1 MHISSIYSIISKII
15 LRRYARVEAYLDNSA
30 TTKPCEGA
38 KRRLNEALD
47 SLWGNPSSLHQK
59 GLEAELLLE
68 EARAAVSKVIS
79 CEKSELYFTSGGTES
94 NNIAV
99 FGAAHAMRKRGKR
112 VVVSSVEHPSVSK
125 AFDALENEGFEVVRL
140 PVDRFGLVSYE
151 SLLEAIDEKTVLVSM
166 MAVNNELGTIEP
178 VEKLFQA
185 VKAKNSPALIHV
197 DAVQAFGKIPLNVK
211 KLKIDLMSVSAH
223 KIHGVKGA
231 GALFVRRGVHL
242 APHVFGGG
250 QEKDIR
256 PGTEPLPAIAA
267 FCGAVEELC
276 TAQSLKHL
284 TELRDGFVS
293 ALSSLDGVVI
303 NSPENALPYII
314 NISLPHLP
322 SEAVLNFLSSKD
334 VYVSSGSACAKG
346 HQSPVL
352 TAAGLE
358 KERVDS
364 SLRISLSR
372 FTTKEE
378 LEKCFDAISEAL
390 AVIRRK

>member
-1 MHISSIYSIISKII
+1 M
-15 LRRYARVEAYLDNSA
+15 EAYLDNSA
-30 TTKPCEGA
+30 TTKPCNGA
-38 KRRLNEALD
+38 KKRLNEALD
-47 SLWGNPSSLHQK
+47 LLWGNPSSLHEK
-59 GLEAELLLE
+59 GLSAQLLLE
-68 EARAAVSKVIS
+68 DARDAVSKVIS

-99 FGAAHAMRKRGKR
+99 FGAAHAMQRKGKR
-112 VVVSSVEHPSVSK
+112 VVVSSVEHPSVAK
-125 AFDALENEGFEVVRL
+125 AFDALEKDGFEVVRL

-178 VEKLFQA
+178 IEKLSRA

-231 GALFVRRGVHL
+231 GALFIRKGVRL
-242 APHVFGGG
+242 APHIFGGG

-267 FCGAVEELC
+267 FYGAVEELS
-276 TAQSLKHL
+276 TAQSLKKL
-284 TELRDGFVS
+284 TALRDGFVS
-293 ALSSLDGVVI
+293 VLSALDGVVI
-303 NSPENALPYII
+303 NSSADSLPYIV

-322 SEAVLNFLSSKD
+322 SEAVLNFLSSRD

-372 FTTKEE
+372 FTTEQE
-378 LEKCFDAISEAL
+378 LEMCIDGLSEAL
-390 AVIRRK
+390 GTIRRK

>member
-1 MHISSIYSIISKII
+1 M
-15 LRRYARVEAYLDNSA
+15 EAYLDNSA
-30 TTKPCEGA
+30 TTKPCNGA
-38 KRRLNEALD
+38 KKRLNEALD
-47 SLWGNPSSLHQK
+47 LLWGNPSSLHEK
-59 GLEAELLLE
+59 GLSAQLLLE
-68 EARAAVSKVIS
+68 DARDAVSKVIS

-99 FGAAHAMRKRGKR
+99 FGAAHAMQRKGKR
-112 VVVSSVEHPSVSK
+112 VVVSPVEHPSVAK
-125 AFDALENEGFEVVRL
+125 AFDALEKDGFEVVRL

-178 VEKLFQA
+178 IEKLSRA

-231 GALFVRRGVHL
+231 GALFIRKGVRL
-242 APHVFGGG
+242 APHIFGGG

-267 FCGAVEELC
+267 FYGAVEELS
-276 TAQSLKHL
+276 TAQSLKKL
-284 TELRDGFVS
+284 TALRDGFVS
-293 ALSSLDGVVI
+293 VLSALDGVVI
-303 NSPENALPYII
+303 NSSADSLPYIV

-322 SEAVLNFLSSKD
+322 SEAVLNFLSSRG

-372 FTTKEE
+372 FTTEQE
-378 LEKCFDAISEAL
+378 LEMCIDGLSEAL
-390 AVIRRK
+390 GTIRRK